1 MAKLSGAALAAW
13 KRKHPALVRKWK
25 KPKATKRR
33 ARRAP
38 RKSAPIKSKRRST
51 SMAKRRK
58 GSRRSRRGASSGLFN
73 RKNLIITGTALGL
86 GALAHRAARGEAD
99 FFKDMPVITPIGR
112 HGTVAAAAGALYA
125 FGVARRFMGPVAVGA
140 AALALFNIGRRGGL
154 YDEQSLNGDILGSGD
169 LVGQGNGQTEFLEG
183 DASDVALDAAYVEQ
197 ANAA

>member
-1 MAKLSGAALAAW
+1 MAKLHGAALAAW

-25 KPKATKRR
+25 KPKAAKRR
-33 ARRAP
+33 ARRAS
-38 RKSAPIKSKRRST
+38 RKSAPTKSKRRSS

-58 GSRRSRRGASSGLFN
+58 GSRRTRRGASSGLFN

-125 FGVARRFMGPVAVGA
+125 FGVARRFMGPVAIGA

-154 YDEQSLNGDILGSGD
+154 YDEASLSTDILG
-169 LVGQGNGQTEFLEG
+169 NGAAGATEFLEG

-197 ANAA
+197 TEAA